1 MFWIWLLL
9 FLTFLILEVVT
20 VSLVSIWFCGGAIA
34 AMISS
39 YFTDSL
45 FIQILVFIVVSV
57 ILLAVLK
64 PLFKHFRI
72 SVPTNYG
79 RVIGKSGVVTE
90 EISEDKYGQVKV
102 DGSIWTAKS
111 KEKIKKDEKVKVLDV
126 EGVKLIV
133 EREEK

>member
-9 FLTFLILEVVT
+9 FLAFLILEVVT

-57 ILLAVLK
+57 ILLIVLK

-72 SVPTNYG
+72 SSPTNYD
-79 RVIGKSGVVTE
+79 RVIGKTGVVTE
-90 EISEDKYGQVKV
+90 DISEDKYGQVKV
-102 DGSIWTAKS
+102 NGSIWTAKS
-111 KEKIKKDEKVKVLDV
+111 KEKIKKDEKVKILDV